1 MKMVK
6 YLVLFFAA
14 VCFAAQPQVA
24 NASTIT
30 DFIVDHPLL
39 KPKKKMIPTLFPQ
52 FEDPLKRLEREKQ
65 EKKAQIEAK
74 ARAEEEKKQ
83 AEAEAK
89 AKAEAEVKRQEEA
102 ARIAAEEAAKAEARA
117 TEEAKAEAEVVA
129 QTSQSVVQTIDVTA
143 SGYSSDGADA
153 YCPGYI
159 TATGINL
166 YEQPNVIAVNPSVIP
181 LGTRV
186 SIPGLGEYI
195 AGDTGGA
202 IGGSRIDI
210 HFPTI
215 AAALEWGMRNITIQI
230 LE

>member
-1 MKMVK
+1 MG
-6 YLVLFFAA
+6 
-14 VCFAAQPQVA
+14 
-24 NASTIT
+24 
-30 DFIVDHPLL
+30 VDP
-39 KPKKKMIPTLFPQ
+39 
-52 FEDPLKRLEREKQ
+52 
-65 EKKAQIEAK
+65 
-74 ARAEEEKKQ
+74 
-83 AEAEAK
+83 
-89 AKAEAEVKRQEEA
+89 VSRQELWNIIYDYINKVQA
-102 ARIAAEEAAKAEARA
+102 YCIFSTAYLEEAAKAEARA
-117 TEEAKAEAEVVA
+117 TEEAKAEVEVVA